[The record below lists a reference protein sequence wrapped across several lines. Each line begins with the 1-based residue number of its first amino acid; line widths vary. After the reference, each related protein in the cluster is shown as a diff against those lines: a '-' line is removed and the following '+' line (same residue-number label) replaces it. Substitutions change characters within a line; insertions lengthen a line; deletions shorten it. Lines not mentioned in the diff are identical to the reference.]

1 MTTPYNADFDGD
13 EMNVHAPQSMEAKAE
28 IAEIM
33 AVPRNIV
40 TPQSNRPV
48 MGVIQDALY
57 ACKFQQFLIILFY
70 SINLNFRY
78 VTLLA
83 MTSRYLL

>member
-1 MTTPYNADFDGD
+1 MTHLTTYFRFNLSVTTPYNADFDGD

-57 ACKFQQFLIILFY
+57 ACE
-70 SINLNFRY
+70 
-78 VTLLA
+78 
-83 MTSRYLL
+83 

>member
-1 MTTPYNADFDGD
+1 MFNHLLFARFNLSVTTPYNADFDGD

-57 ACKFQQFLIILFY
+57 ACKSLTWTVIY
-70 SINLNFRY
+70 
-78 VTLLA
+78 T
-83 MTSRYLL
+83 